1 MSGMSIEQVLKDR
14 TDEWMDIAGVV
25 GTAIGATPGGQACI
39 KIYTASQPRKVRNKI
54 PQTVENFPVI
64 IEQTGTFR
72 SLTTEQ

>member
-1 MSGMSIEQVLKDR
+1 MSRRSIEQVLKDR
-14 TDEWMDIAGVV
+14 TNEWMAIADVV
-25 GTAIGATPGGQACI
+25 GTAIGATSGGEACI
-39 KIYTASQPRKVRNKI
+39 KIYTASQPEKVRNKI